1 VILDTEF
8 LGNVVEQKPAALEK
22 SREINRLEVPQRI
35 PSAVYW
41 ELFYGL
47 GKISD
52 EEKHRRLRT
61 AYEKL
66 MGSYAVL
73 DFDEAVARRA
83 GTLRASYE
91 LSNRKNLDGA
101 DSIVA
106 AHGLILNEPVV
117 SNDGDFQD
125 VEELDVVTY

>member
-1 VILDTEF
+1 MILDTEF
-8 LGNVVEQKPAALEK
+8 LGNVVEQKPGALAK
-22 SREINRLEVPQRI
+22 SREINRMEVPQRI

-52 EEKHRRLRT
+52 EEKHRRLRA

-66 MGSYAVL
+66 MRSRASL
-73 DFDEAVARRA
+73 DLDEAVARRA

-91 LSNRKNLDGA
+91 LSNRANLDGA

-106 AHGLILNEPVV
+106 AHGLILDEPVV
-117 SNDGDFQD
+117 SNDRDFQSVD
-125 VEELDVVTY
+125 GLDVVTY